1 MSRMPTSTFNTQRR
15 STRLARA
22 KLAVLLLGGAALC
35 ACGTTGGAKR
45 AAAPVTTAPLAYSQ
59 PGPVV
64 QPAAY
69 RTASLWSHSPDSL
82 FGDRRARGPGDI
94 LTVQITIDDSAEMNA
109 SVATN
114 RQSGQNLSLSNFFGL
129 TKLIEDI
136 LPNGE
141 SLDPAVDITR
151 GSNVDG
157 SGQLRRGETLS
168 LTLAAQVSEVTP
180 NGDLVI
186 IGRQNVQV
194 EGEAR
199 TLFVSGVVRREDISR
214 RNVITL
220 DKIANAQ
227 VGYDGSGA
235 VSRSANDRA
244 GTRVLDKVIPF

>member
-1 MSRMPTSTFNTQRR
+1 MPTTTLNTQRR
-15 STRLARA
+15 GGRLTRA

-35 ACGTTGGAKR
+35 ACGTTGGPKR
-45 AAAPVTTAPLAYSQ
+45 AAGPVTTAPFAYSQ

-136 LPNGE
+136 LPSGE

-168 LTLAAQVSEVTP
+168 LTLAAQVSEVTA

-244 GTRVLDKVIPF
+244 GTRILDKVIPF